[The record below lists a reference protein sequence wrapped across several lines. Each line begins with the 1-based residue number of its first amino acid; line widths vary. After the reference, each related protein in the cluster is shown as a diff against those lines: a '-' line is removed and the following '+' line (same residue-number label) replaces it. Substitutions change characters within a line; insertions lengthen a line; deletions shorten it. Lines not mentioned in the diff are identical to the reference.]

1 MILLELLDAGDEDRT
16 GVGLFADVK
25 QVESVGAFLTGDKQD
40 DVVVTGKFAY
50 VLGAVGYQT
59 ADGVVVFEQVLVVQ
73 ICIPLP
79 DGVNQLVIVLYAL
92 GGLGVKRSR
101 FGIVNGG
108 CLTISGSTTM
118 SGNGIIRVCE
128 GGSLIVDGGTI
139 QNANLVLVPGC
150 TVIIRNGGVINMA
163 PGKSFD
169 APIGATVNIESG
181 IIN

>member
-25 QVESVGAFLTGDKQD
+25 QVESVRAFLTGDKQD
-40 DVVVTGKFAY
+40 DVVLTGKFAY

-59 ADGVVVFEQVLVVQ
+59 SDGVVVFEQVLVVQ

-101 FGIVNGG
+101 FGIVNAVKVFG
-108 CLTISGSTTM
+108 
-118 SGNGIIRVCE
+118 
-128 GGSLIVDGGTI
+128 
-139 QNANLVLVPGC
+139 
-150 TVIIRNGGVINMA
+150 
-163 PGKSFD
+163 
-169 APIGATVNIESG
+169 
-181 IIN
+181 